1 MGAVAAAATGLPPP
15 ATAAERLAPV
25 QMEGGGLTQSWFLE
39 SFLDFKDDL
48 AESAADGKR
57 FAILWEQDGCPYCLE
72 THMVNFGIPEIR
84 SYVQANFNIVQLDIW
99 GSREAVDFDG
109 TALVEKQL
117 AKRGRVR
124 FTPTIQFFPED
135 PAAAAGKGGAAA
147 EIARMPGYFRPF
159 HFLAMFQ
166 FVRENGYAD
175 SNFRTYLKKKTAA
188 LAAAGKTLPNW

>member
-1 MGAVAAAATGLPPP
+1 
-15 ATAAERLAPV
+15 
-25 QMEGGGLTQSWFLE
+25 MEGGGLTQSWFLE